1 MNARA
6 RAVAEMDASIDA
18 SKQRAIAAREVESRP
33 RTALEAMAQR
43 LNVSPKSLQTTLQNT
58 VFSGCRTNEEFIALV
73 LVANEY
79 RLNPLL
85 KEIYAFPSKGGGITP
100 MVSVDGWIRMMNE
113 HPEFDGIEF
122 EYHNDEN
129 GDTEAIE
136 SIIYHKGRKHPIK
149 TIEYM
154 DECKGNTGPWTK
166 SPRRM
171 LRHRALI
178 QGARI
183 AFGFSG
189 IVGEGDEV
197 IEAEY
202 TLSATPSLPP
212 RQSLGE
218 EIGDEIPNFDRD
230 SREERHDPETGEVER
245 RNERGMTEVSEE
257 EARALDAGEDPNDG
271 TLSDDNPTAEEG
283 PAQEQRGEPE
293 DQAEAAAQ
301 TLKDIDGPLEAEEP
315 TMAEK
320 AIKAAVDGAR
330 AAKTMAELK
339 KIETTWLNAR
349 AAVDEDQAKG
359 VDSLIDAARR
369 ELRAKADKAGG
380 D

>member
-1 MNARA
+1 MNARSQAYA
-6 RAVAEMDASIDA
+6 REAQEIDA
-18 SKQRAIAAREVESRP
+18 SQQRAIVAAEKRDRKAG
-33 RTALEAMAQR
+33 ALEILASRYDLTAAEM
-43 LNVSPKSLQTTLQNT
+43 KSTLVRT
-58 VFSGCRTNEEFIALV
+58 VFAECKTDSQFMALV
-73 LVANEY
+73 VVANAY
-79 RLNPLL
+79 KLNPLT
-85 KEIYAFPSKGGGITP
+85 KEIYAFPVKGGGIVP
-100 MVSVDGWIRMMNE
+100 MVSVDGWIRIMNE
-113 HPEFDGIEF
+113 NPNFDGIEF
-122 EYHNDEN
+122 IYHPDDK
-129 GDTEAIE
+129 GGIEAIE
-136 SIIYHKGRKHPIK
+136 SVIYHKGRNHPIK
-149 TIEYM
+149 VIEFL
-154 DECKGNTGPWTK
+154 DECKRNTEPWNK

-178 QGARI
+178 QGARV

-189 IVGEGDEV
+189 IYAEGDV
-197 IEAEY
+197 IEGEY
-202 TLSATPSLPP
+202 RDVSNAPISLPA
-212 RQSLGE
+212 
-218 EIGDEIPNFDRD
+218 
-230 SREERHDPETGEVER
+230 HDPDTGEVVDNEPT

-293 DQAEAAAQ
+293 DRAEAAAQ

-330 AAKTMAELK
+330 GATSLAQLK